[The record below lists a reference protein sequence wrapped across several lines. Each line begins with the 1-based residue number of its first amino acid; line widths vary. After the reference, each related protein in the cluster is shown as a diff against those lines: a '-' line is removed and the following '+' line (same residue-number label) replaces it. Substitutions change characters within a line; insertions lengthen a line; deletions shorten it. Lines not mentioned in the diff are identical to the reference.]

1 MYLKKKYLVWYK
13 IGLSRYIEYI
23 FVFELLRKMI
33 FLENFLDLCKVYD
46 LIKYFGIWL
55 KWLLCGKINVFI
67 I

>member
-46 LIKYFGIWL
+46 LIKNILVYD
-55 KWLLCGKINVFI
+55 
-67 I
+67 